1 MDTYPQEAQSLE
13 NTVFIL
19 PRASSKT
26 SLAASPKATGALQ
39 LTGNS
44 QVRALP
50 VPCSQRGKP
59 LSSVVWDFPARHH
72 LWKASPVRTARDAF
86 LENIKMF

>member
-72 LWKASPVRTARDAF
+72 LWKPSPVRTARDAF